1 MAETSAIVEYRTYV
15 PYGWLAF
22 TFCITEFSGKS
33 CVDYDIE
40 LYRYVENKTYEYR
53 SKVDELWKQIKTKKD
68 NLDTLKKQFNKRPM
82 LIWSF
87 TTKWRA
93 INDDIKKLNAEID
106 KIEKEWSRLYEGK
119 AEEELKYTREFL
131 RNNGFRNISRTR
143 SGECP
148 RNYEVWEL

>member
-22 TFCITEFSGKS
+22 TFCTTEFSGKNY
-33 CVDYDIE
+33 VYYDTE
-40 LYRYVENKTYEYR
+40 LYRYVKNKTYKYC
-53 SKVDELWKQIKTKKD
+53 SKVNKLRKQIDTKRD

-87 TTKWRA
+87 MTKWKT
-93 INDDIKKLNAEID
+93 INDDIKRLDAEID
-106 KIEKEWSRLYEGK
+106 KMNKEWSVLYNGE
-119 AEEELKYTREFL
+119 AEERLKYTHEFL
-131 RNNGFRNISRTR
+131 RNNGFKNISRTR